1 VSAEISKKDAAVVSA
16 AIAAYLAEPT
26 TTKAATSSQNLAQL
40 QRRFKVLSERMEA
53 LEKKVYRLETSV
65 NDASRRVE
73 EMRER

>member
-40 QRRFKVLSERMEA
+40 QRKFKMLSERMEA
-53 LEKKVYRLETSV
+53 LEKKVDRLETSV
-65 NDASRRVE
+65 NDVSRRVE

>member
-1 VSAEISKKDAAVVSA
+1 VSTEISKKDAAAISA

-26 TTKAATSSQNLAQL
+26 TAAASSQNLAQL